1 MKVPKVIVDATSEP
15 LTLAEARL
23 QCRVD
28 PIDDLDSDGNGTHP
42 DDDLIEMLITAARE
56 YCEQFLGVSL
66 VPKTLELALDEFPT
80 EDDGIIELPLGP
92 VNSIVSVTVGT
103 GSDSEMDSDDY
114 VLDDFS
120 VPNRIVPATIW
131 PTVSASLNSIRI
143 IYTVGYDGPDS
154 SDGPT
159 IPKTVLQAMKLL
171 VADWYKHREDTDVQE
186 LSIPNGAFALLRA
199 HRIRMGFA

>member
-66 VPKTLELALDEFPT
+66 VR
-80 EDDGIIELPLGP
+80 G
-92 VNSIVSVTVGT
+92 
-103 GSDSEMDSDDY
+103 Y
-114 VLDDFS
+114 VLRRLFERYRLQ
-120 VPNRIVPATIW
+120 NGK
-131 PTVSASLNSIRI
+131 SLSWR
-143 IYTVGYDGPDS
+143 
-154 SDGPT
+154 
-159 IPKTVLQAMKLL
+159 
-171 VADWYKHREDTDVQE
+171 
-186 LSIPNGAFALLRA
+186 
-199 HRIRMGFA
+199 

>member
-1 MKVPKVIVDATSEP
+1 MKAPKVIVDATAEP

-28 PIDDLDSDGNGTHP
+28 AIDDLDSDGNGTHP

-56 YCEQFLGVSL
+56 HCEQFLGVSL

-80 EDDGIIELPLGP
+80 DDDGIIELPQGP
-92 VNSIVSVTVGT
+92 VNAIVSVTAGAS
-103 GSDSEMDSDDY
+103 SDAEMDADDY

-120 VPNRIVPATIW
+120 VPNRLIPATVW
-131 PTVSASLNSIRI
+131 PTVTASVNTIRI
-143 IYTVGYDGPDS
+143 IYTVGYDGPNS

-171 VADWYKHREDTDVQE
+171 VSDWYKHREDTDVQE
-186 LSIPNGAFALLRA
+186 MSIPNGAMSLLRA
-199 HRIRMGFA
+199 HRIRTGFA